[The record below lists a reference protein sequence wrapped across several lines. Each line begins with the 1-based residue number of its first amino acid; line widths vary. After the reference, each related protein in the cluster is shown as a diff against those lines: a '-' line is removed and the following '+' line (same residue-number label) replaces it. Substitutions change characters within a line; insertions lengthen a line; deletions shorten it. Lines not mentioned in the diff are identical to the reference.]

1 MTAEHSDSS
10 NKSSPNKL
18 NRKKRRRKRNRSHK
32 IAPDRCAGGRKEEQ
46 QRNKQGAPPKRVKGW
61 HLWMFRVICL
71 VVVPILFF
79 LFLEIALRIVGYG
92 YPATATIKCKVN
104 GTGAYGDNVK
114 FGWRFFPRKI
124 AQEFD
129 PFIFSADKPDNTY
142 RIFILGASAA
152 QGTPEA
158 AFSFGRVLQT
168 MLRSAYPEVTFEVI
182 VAAMPAINSHVVVEI
197 TKDFA
202 KHQPDLF
209 VAYLGNN
216 EVVGPYGAGTVFA
229 PLSKSLSLIRIGI
242 ALKATRLGQLLTNLS
257 ESAGAKRNVP
267 TVWRGMEMFLEKQ
280 LRADDP
286 GLETVYQHF
295 QRNLEDISGIA
306 CRSGARIILCTVGS
320 SLKDCPP
327 FASLHKPGLREEEK
341 KKWDDIYRQG
351 AEHESAGDCAEAIEH
366 YLAAARID
374 DRYADLQ
381 FRLGRCY
388 WAMGEY
394 DRARDMYIEARELDT
409 LRFRADTR
417 INEIIRAVSGNGAK
431 EGVYL
436 VDVVRAL
443 EENSPYK
450 TSGEELFYEH
460 VHLNFNGNY
469 LLAKTVLKQ
478 VEEILPE
485 WVKLRQAH
493 EISLLTAAQ
502 CAQLLAYND
511 WARYNSIYKVLNYYI
526 KEPPFTN
533 QLYHSERLSRL
544 EQRLADLEAG
554 LTPETLKNAAAQ
566 YIRLLEKEPSD
577 FWLRWR
583 YAELLSVRLQNERA
597 AAEQCRL
604 TLKLLPHSY
613 KPHLLLALSLGRL
626 GLLDETIDHL
636 LRVTQI
642 KPTSANAYHCLGMA
656 YQAQARIDEAIKYF
670 SMAVR
675 VQPNNGK
682 AYKILGELLSQ
693 QGKIDQAVEISR
705 KGLILIPDDLY
716 LHHNLGVFLN
726 MQGHKDEAV
735 KELQTA
741 LRIDPNSAQTRK
753 VLNAILSGPKYKKQV
768 TENR

>member
-1 MTAEHSDSS
+1 
-10 NKSSPNKL
+10 
-18 NRKKRRRKRNRSHK
+18 
-32 IAPDRCAGGRKEEQ
+32 
-46 QRNKQGAPPKRVKGW
+46 
-61 HLWMFRVICL
+61 MFRVIAST
-71 VVVPILFF
+71 VGPALFF
-79 LFLEIALRIVGYG
+79 LSLEITLRIVGYG

-104 GTGAYGDNVK
+104 GTDAYGDNVK
-114 FGWRFFPRKI
+114 FGWRFFPQNI

-129 PFIFSADKPDNTY
+129 PFIFSADKPNDTY
-142 RIFILGASAA
+142 RIIILGASAA

-158 AFSFGRVLQT
+158 AFSFGRILQT
-168 MLRSAYPEVTFEVI
+168 ILQNAYPKVKFEVI

-197 TKDFA
+197 TKDCA
-202 KHQPDLF
+202 KHRPDLF
-209 VAYLGNN
+209 VAYLGHN

-242 ALKATRLGQLLTNLS
+242 AVKTTRLGQLLTNLS

-267 TVWRGMEMFLEKQ
+267 TVWRGMKMFLEKQ
-280 LRADDP
+280 IRPDAP
-286 GLETVYQHF
+286 ALETVYQHF
-295 QRNLEDISGIA
+295 HRNLEDISRIA
-306 CRSGARIILCTVGS
+306 GESGAKIILCTVGS
-320 SLKDCPP
+320 NLKDCPP
-327 FASLHKPGLREEEK
+327 FASLHRPGFRETQK
-341 KKWDDIYRQG
+341 KKWDDIYQQG
-351 AEHESAGDCAEAIEH
+351 AEHELAGDYAEAVED

-394 DRARDMYIEARELDT
+394 DKARDRYIEARELDT

-417 INEIIRAVSGNGAK
+417 INETIRAVSGNGAK

-436 VDVVRAL
+436 VDIVRAL
-443 EENSPYK
+443 EENSPYN
-450 TSGEELFYEH
+450 TPGEELFYEH

-485 WVKLRQAH
+485 WVKPREAH
-493 EISLLTAAQ
+493 EPPAGGLKKLLTATQ

-511 WARYNSIYKVLNYYI
+511 WARYNSVYKVLNYYI

-544 EQRLADLEAG
+544 QRRLEALEAG

-566 YIRLLEKEPSD
+566 YRGLLEKKPSD

-583 YAELLSVRLQNERA
+583 YAELLSVRLKNERA

-626 GLLDETIDHL
+626 GRLNEAIDHL
-636 LRVTQI
+636 LRVTEI
-642 KPTSANAYHCLGMA
+642 KPTSANAYHCLGLA
-656 YQAQARIDEAIKYF
+656 CQAQARIEEAIKYY

-675 VQPNNGK
+675 VQPNNSE

-705 KGLILIPDDLY
+705 KGLIFIPDDLY

-735 KELQTA
+735 KELKTA
-741 LRIDPNSAQTRK
+741 LRIDPNSAQTRNL
-753 VLNAILSGPKYKKQV
+753 LNAILSGPKYSPQDALRQKQRTV
-768 TENR
+768 HRMPYGKNRGQN

>member
-1 MTAEHSDSS
+1 MTAKRSDSS
-10 NKSSPNKL
+10 SKSSPNKL
-18 NRKKRRRKRNRSHK
+18 TRKKRHRKRNRSRK
-32 IAPDRCAGGRKEEQ
+32 IAPNKHPGGSKKEQ
-46 QRNKQGAPPKRVKGW
+46 QRNKQGVPPKRVKGW
-61 HLWMFRVICL
+61 RLWMFRVICL
-71 VVVPILFF
+71 AVIPILFF
-79 LFLEIALRIVGYG
+79 LFLEIVLRIVGYG
-92 YPATATIKCKVN
+92 YPPTATIKCKVN
-104 GTGAYGDNVK
+104 GIDAYGDNVK

-129 PFIFSADKPDNTY
+129 PFIFSADKPDDTY

-168 MLRSAYPEVTFEVI
+168 MLRSAYPKVTFEVI
-182 VAAMPAINSHVVVEI
+182 VTAMPAINSHVVVEI

-209 VAYLGNN
+209 IAYLGHN

-267 TVWRGMEMFLEKQ
+267 MVWRGMKMFLKKQ
-280 LRADDP
+280 VRVDDP

-295 QRNLEDISGIA
+295 QRNLEDISRIA
-306 CRSGARIILCTVGS
+306 GESGAKIILCTVGS

-341 KKWDDIYRQG
+341 KKWDDIYKQG
-351 AEHESAGDCAEAIEH
+351 AEHESAGEFAEAIEH

-394 DRARDMYIEARELDT
+394 DRARDRYIEAREMDT

-436 VDVVRAL
+436 VDIVRAL

-450 TSGEELFYEH
+450 TPGEELLYEH

-478 VEEILPE
+478 VEEILPK
-485 WVKLRQAH
+485 WVKPREAH
-493 EISLLTAAQ
+493 EPSLLTAAQ

-583 YAELLSVRLQNERA
+583 YAELLSVRFKNERA

-626 GLLDETIDHL
+626 GLFNEAIEHL
-636 LRVTQI
+636 LRVIEI
-642 KPTSANAYHCLGMA
+642 KPTSANAYHCLGLA
-656 YQAQARIDEAIKYF
+656 CQAQARIDEAIKYF
-670 SMAVR
+670 YMAVR
-675 VQPNNGK
+675 VQPNNSK

-705 KGLILIPDDLY
+705 KGLLFIPDDLY

-753 VLNAILSGPKYKKQV
+753 VLNAIKKPNKSISD
-768 TENR
+768 TNR